1 MNSTV
6 PAYGHLG
13 VNMIVCSVETCEEAQ
28 HTRSGMEEE
37 RGYRGVQVG
46 GSMDRGL
53 EVVEGVEVVG
63 WYRKYM

>member
-13 VNMIVCSVETCEEAQ
+13 VNMTVCSVETCRKAQ
-28 HTRSGMEEE
+28 HTCSGMEEE
-37 RGYRGVQVG
+37 RGYRGVQAG